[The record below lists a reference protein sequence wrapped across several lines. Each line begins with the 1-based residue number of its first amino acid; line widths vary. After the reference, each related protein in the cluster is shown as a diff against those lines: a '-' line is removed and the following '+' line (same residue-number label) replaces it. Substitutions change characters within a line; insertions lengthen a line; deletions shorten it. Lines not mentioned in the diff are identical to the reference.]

1 MSYQAAAIQYDCRFM
16 DKEYNLEQLAWLVRQ
31 AVGQG
36 AKLVVLPEMC
46 ATGYYFDSQEQVAQ
60 VAEPVPDG
68 KTTQLFMALA
78 RELDC
83 YIVAGL
89 PEQEGARFYNT
100 AILVGPDGFL
110 GRHRKTHHY
119 IPDSTWAK
127 VGDHPPAVFDTTIG
141 SIAIQIC
148 MDVSYPE
155 APRISRL
162 QGAQILCVPMNWSE
176 PSVPSSVWITRAREN
191 GMYVVAANRFGQE
204 NGFSFSGGSAV
215 IDPEGSVLDCL
226 TEGDG
231 IVMGTVDLSI
241 SPDRSEFPHRRPELY
256 SGLLLQRYPWYQSN
270 YYQVFAHKPLPPG
283 GRQKVAVQRMC
294 SGSLEVDLEYT
305 KYAITQAAQAKV
317 SLLVLPELALGGVPK
332 DVCQART
339 IGQRRESP
347 LLRELS
353 DRAVGQGVSVIFGFV
368 LEEDGALYNAAACL
382 TADGQIYLYKKSHL
396 NQEERLWAR
405 PGDQAGICVDLP
417 HARVGILLGDEAML
431 PEVPRLLANYGCDI
445 LAIPAAQERLCAPCL
460 GAQNRENPFFW
471 HIARVRANENNV
483 YAVFSSQVDGSGI
496 FGPDMFLD
504 PRYETICAG
513 EEMAALEVDT
523 DFILRDG
530 QTRYS
535 VNVAREKPMLST
547 RHTIWYDPLLEKT
560 EVDV

>member
-16 DKEYNLEQLAWLVRQ
+16 DKEYNLEQLAWLGRQ

-119 IPDSTWAK
+119 TPDSTWAK
-127 VGDHPPAVFDTTIG
+127 VGDLPPAVFDTPIG

-148 MDVSYPE
+148 
-155 APRISRL
+155 
-162 QGAQILCVPMNWSE
+162 ILCVPMNWSE
-176 PSVPSSVWITRAREN
+176 PSVPYSVWVTRAREN

-204 NGFSFSGGSAV
+204 KGFPFSGGSAV
-215 IDPEGSVLDCL
+215 IDPEGRVLDCL
-226 TEGDG
+226 VEGDG
-231 IVMGTVDLSI
+231 IVMGTVDLSA
-241 SPDRSEFPHRRPELY
+241 SPDRSSFPRRRPELY

-283 GRQKVAVQRMC
+283 GRQRVAARRIC
-294 SGSLEVDLEYT
+294 AGALEADLEQM
-305 KYAITQAAQAKV
+305 KRAIVQAAQAEV
-317 SLLVLPELALGGVPK
+317 SLLVLPELALGGVPG
-332 DVCQART
+332 DAGQACAL
-339 IGQRRESP
+339 GQGRDSP

-353 DRAVGQGVSVIFGFV
+353 DWAAGQGVSVILGFV
-368 LEEDGALYNAAACL
+368 LEEDGARYNAAACL
-382 TADGQIYLYKKSHL
+382 TADGQMYVYKKSHL
-396 NQEERLWAR
+396 TREELLWAR
-405 PGDQAGICVDLP
+405 PGDQAGLCVDLP
-417 HARVGILLGDEAML
+417 HARVGILLGDEAL
-431 PEVPRLLANYGCDI
+431 VPEVPRLLANYGCDV
-445 LAIPAAQERLCAPCL
+445 LAIPAAYERCCAPCP
-460 GAQNRENPFFW
+460 GGQNGEDPFFW

-483 YAVFSSQVDGSGI
+483 YAVFSSQGEGSGV

-504 PRYETICAG
+504 PRYETICPG
-513 EEMAALEVDT
+513 EELAVLDVDT

-530 QTRYS
+530 QTHCS
-535 VNVAREKPMLST
+535 VNVAREKPMLAT
-547 RHTIWYDPLLEKT
+547 RHTVWYDPLLEQS

>member
-16 DKEYNLEQLAWLVRQ
+16 DKEYNLEQLTRLVRQ
-31 AVGQG
+31 AAGQG

-46 ATGYYFDSQEQVAQ
+46 ATGYYFDSQEQAAQ
-60 VAEPVPDG
+60 VAEPVPEG

-100 AILVGPDGFL
+100 AVLVGPDGFL

-119 IPDSTWAK
+119 TPDSTWAK
-127 VGDHPPAVFDTTIG
+127 VGDLPPTVFDTPIG

-162 QGAQILCVPMNWSE
+162 QGAQVLCVPMNWSE

-204 NGFSFSGGSAV
+204 KGFPFSGGSAV
-215 IDPEGSVLDCL
+215 IDPEGGVLDCL
-226 TEGDG
+226 VEGDG
-231 IVMGTVDLSI
+231 IVMGTVDLSVP
-241 SPDRSEFPHRRPELY
+241 PDRGGSPRRRPELY

-270 YYQVFAHKPLPPG
+270 YYQVFAHEPLPPG
-283 GRQKVAVQRMC
+283 GRQKVAVRRMC
-294 SGSLEVDLEYT
+294 SGSLEVDLEQM
-305 KYAITQAAQAKV
+305 KRAIAQVAEEEA

-332 DVCQART
+332 DAEQARAL
-339 IGQRRESP
+339 GQRRDSP

-353 DRAVGQGVSVIFGFV
+353 DRAAGQGVSVIFGFV

-382 TADGQIYLYKKSHL
+382 TADGQSHLYKKSHL
-396 NQEERLWAR
+396 TREELLWAR
-405 PGDQAGICVDLP
+405 PGDRAGLCVDLP
-417 HARVGILLGDEAML
+417 HARVGILLGDEAMI

-445 LAIPAAQERLCAPCL
+445 LAIPAAHERLCAPCP
-460 GAQNRENPFFW
+460 GAQNREDPFFW

-483 YAVFSSQVDGSGI
+483 YAAFAAQGEGSGL
-496 FGPDMFLD
+496 FGPDMFLE

-513 EEMAALEVDT
+513 DGPAVLDVDT

-530 QTRYS
+530 QAHCS
-535 VNVAREKPMLST
+535 VNVAREKPMLAT
-547 RHTIWYDPLLEKT
+547 RHTVWYDPLLERS

>member
-155 APRISRL
+155 APRVSRL

-226 TEGDG
+226 AEGDG

-317 SLLVLPELALGGVPK
+317 SLLVLPELALGGVPG
-332 DVCQART
+332 DAGQARAL
-339 IGQRRESP
+339 GQGRDSP

-353 DRAVGQGVSVIFGFV
+353 DWAAGQGVSVILGFV

-382 TADGQIYLYKKSHL
+382 TADGQMYVYKKSHL
-396 NQEERLWAR
+396 TREELLWAR
-405 PGDQAGICVDLP
+405 PGDQAGLCVDLP
-417 HARVGILLGDEAML
+417 HARVGILLGDEAL
-431 PEVPRLLANYGCDI
+431 VPEVPRLLANYGCDV
-445 LAIPAAQERLCAPCL
+445 LAIPAAYERCCAPCP
-460 GAQNRENPFFW
+460 GGQNGEDPFFW

>member
-1 MSYQAAAIQYDCRFM
+1 
-16 DKEYNLEQLAWLVRQ
+16 
-31 AVGQG
+31 
-36 AKLVVLPEMC
+36 
-46 ATGYYFDSQEQVAQ
+46 
-60 VAEPVPDG
+60 
-68 KTTQLFMALA
+68 
-78 RELDC
+78 
-83 YIVAGL
+83 
-89 PEQEGARFYNT
+89 
-100 AILVGPDGFL
+100 
-110 GRHRKTHHY
+110 
-119 IPDSTWAK
+119 
-127 VGDHPPAVFDTTIG
+127 
-141 SIAIQIC
+141 
-148 MDVSYPE
+148 
-155 APRISRL
+155 
-162 QGAQILCVPMNWSE
+162 
-176 PSVPSSVWITRAREN
+176 
-191 GMYVVAANRFGQE
+191 MYVVAANRFGQE

-226 TEGDG
+226 AEGDG

-305 KYAITQAAQAKV
+305 KCAITQAAQAKV

-396 NQEERLWAR
+396 NQEELLWAR

-417 HARVGILLGDEAML
+417 HARVGILLGDEAMI

-513 EEMAALEVDT
+513 EEMAVLEVDT

>member
-60 VAEPVPDG
+60 VAESVPDG

-155 APRISRL
+155 APRVSRL

-226 TEGDG
+226 AEGDG
-231 IVMGTVDLSI
+231 IV
-241 SPDRSEFPHRRPELY
+241 RPERIPPPAARALFRPAAAAVPLVPEQLL
-256 SGLLLQRYPWYQSN
+256 SGL
-270 YYQVFAHKPLPPG
+270 
-283 GRQKVAVQRMC
+283 C
-294 SGSLEVDLEYT
+294 
-305 KYAITQAAQAKV
+305 TQAAPARRTAE
-317 SLLVLPELALGGVPK
+317 SCCAA
-332 DVCQART
+332 DVFR
-339 IGQRRESP
+339 
-347 LLRELS
+347 LS
-353 DRAVGQGVSVIFGFV
+353 RG
-368 LEEDGALYNAAACL
+368 
-382 TADGQIYLYKKSHL
+382 
-396 NQEERLWAR
+396 R
-405 PGDQAGICVDLP
+405 PGVYKMRNHSGGPGEGKPAGS
-417 HARVGILLGDEAML
+417 A
-431 PEVPRLLANYGCDI
+431 
-445 LAIPAAQERLCAPCL
+445 
-460 GAQNRENPFFW
+460 
-471 HIARVRANENNV
+471 
-483 YAVFSSQVDGSGI
+483 
-496 FGPDMFLD
+496 
-504 PRYETICAG
+504 
-513 EEMAALEVDT
+513 
-523 DFILRDG
+523 
-530 QTRYS
+530 
-535 VNVAREKPMLST
+535 
-547 RHTIWYDPLLEKT
+547 
-560 EVDV
+560 